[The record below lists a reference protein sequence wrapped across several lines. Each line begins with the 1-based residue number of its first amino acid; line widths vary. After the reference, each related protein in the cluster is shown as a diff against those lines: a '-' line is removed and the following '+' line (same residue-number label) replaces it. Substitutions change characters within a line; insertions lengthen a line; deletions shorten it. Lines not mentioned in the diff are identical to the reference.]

1 MGREPT
7 QLAAVAAAA
16 LSVPER
22 VLLFCLASG
31 TSWQK
36 AGVTERTISVMV
48 VKGMI
53 DRDALGHPSIT
64 KQGRDCARR
73 AAGESVGE
81 LSPSVRRFQ
90 PRSRAG
96 KRCG

>member
-64 KQGRDCARR
+64 KQGR
-73 AAGESVGE
+73 AA
-81 LSPSVRRFQ
+81 LDALLANP
-90 PRSRAG
+90 
-96 KRCG
+96 